1 MYICVYIYI
10 YIGVC
15 MYLEGQ
21 NRQSFCDTKGLSG
34 FNVAIMLCS
43 KSIMML

>member
-1 MYICVYIYI
+1 MCIYI

-15 MYLEGQ
+15 MYLERQ